1 MPCSCDARDVVV
13 PQVKSTAWPARG
25 LSGFHAGARTVP
37 FVSALILTSVWVSQ
51 HVFFRVLVPCAPVLL
66 CSSDPPVVRAAAQT
80 CVPRLDTSPAGQA
93 RPGVPPWPSCS
104 SCCSAAGPAG
114 GSAPRDPT
122 YSTAQEQQTGIS
134 TRPGDQN
141 AVYVCMGD
149 SQPKHSIRGAPQP
162 LEHGR
167 VQVWAGF
174 PPPPEITVLEAA
186 PVLLPAF
193 WRPEQRCMGT
203 LDAPAYHGLVA
214 GGKILQVVHPQKV

>member
-13 PQVKSTAWPARG
+13 PQVKCTAWPVRG
-25 LSGFHAGARTVP
+25 LSGFHADARTVP
-37 FVSALILTSVWVSQ
+37 FVSALILTSVWVLQ

-122 YSTAQEQQTGIS
+122 YSTAQEQRTGCS
-134 TRPGDQN
+134 PRYDD
-141 AVYVCMGD
+141 AHVSYVYMSDFVQKKSGRSSPEALERARCQVCAGP
-149 SQPKHSIRGAPQP
+149 SPAPIFNG
-162 LEHGR
+162 H
-167 VQVWAGF
+167 
-174 PPPPEITVLEAA
+174 
-186 PVLLPAF
+186 
-193 WRPEQRCMGT
+193 
-203 LDAPAYHGLVA
+203 
-214 GGKILQVVHPQKV
+214 

>member
-37 FVSALILTSVWVSQ
+37 FVSALILTSLWVSQ

-114 GSAPRDPT
+114 GSAPRGAT
-122 YSTAQEQQTGIS
+122 YSTAQEQHTGFS
-134 TRPGDQN
+134 SRYDDAHVFYVYMSESVQKESGRP
-141 AVYVCMGD
+141 
-149 SQPKHSIRGAPQP
+149 SPKA
-162 LEHGR
+162 LEHARCQVFAGSPRAPTDFDR
-167 VQVWAGF
+167 VAVGGHCPTRWQ
-174 PPPPEITVLEAA
+174 LN
-186 PVLLPAF
+186 
-193 WRPEQRCMGT
+193 
-203 LDAPAYHGLVA
+203 GL
-214 GGKILQVVHPQKV
+214 

>member
-66 CSSDPPVVRAAAQT
+66 CSSGPPVVRAAAQT

-114 GSAPRDPT
+114 GPAPRDPT
-122 YSTAQEQQTGIS
+122 YSTVQEQH
-134 TRPGDQN
+134 PGTPSQSGDSHT
-141 AVYVCMGD
+141 VYVCMGD
-149 SQPKHSIRGAPQP
+149 SQPKNSSRAAPQA
-162 LEHGR
+162 LKRGR
-167 VQVWAGF
+167 GQV
-174 PPPPEITVLEAA
+174 
-186 PVLLPAF
+186 
-193 WRPEQRCMGT
+193 
-203 LDAPAYHGLVA
+203 
-214 GGKILQVVHPQKV
+214 